1 MNQKI
6 SNARIT
12 ESKYTNEP
20 INLFQIIKKLNY
32 KSSNYRGEGVEQ

>member
-1 MNQKI
+1 MNRKI

-20 INLFQIIKKLNY
+20 INLFQIIKKL
-32 KSSNYRGEGVEQ
+32 K